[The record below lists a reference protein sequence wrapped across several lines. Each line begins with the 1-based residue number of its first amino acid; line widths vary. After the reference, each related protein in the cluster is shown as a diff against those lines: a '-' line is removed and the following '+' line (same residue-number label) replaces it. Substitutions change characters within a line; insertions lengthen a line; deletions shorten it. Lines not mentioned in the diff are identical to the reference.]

1 MTDNGWMAQTLAL
14 AALGEG
20 TASPNPLV
28 GCVVVKGDAVVG
40 RGFHR
45 GAGEPHAEALALAE
59 AGADAAGATLYVNL
73 EPCAHQGRT
82 APCTDAIV
90 RARVARV
97 VAAIADP
104 NPVVNGRGFLA
115 LRNAG
120 IAVTTGV
127 LAAEARA
134 VNGPFLSTHERRRPF
149 VTLKAAQ
156 SLDGRIAGAGGST
169 TWITGIAARRYA
181 HRLRFRHD
189 AVLVGAGTI
198 RADDPRLTVRLPGVT
213 ASRLR
218 VVLAP
223 TLGVSP
229 RANVFLREP
238 ASAPRT
244 RVYVANDC
252 DENRFAAFG
261 DAADI
266 VRAATDEFG
275 LELPVIL
282 ADLAKVGVESI
293 LVEGGGATSG
303 AFLCQG
309 LVDEVVL
316 FIADSLFGAKDATPV
331 VALPAAAKP
340 GNGWRIADAT
350 VVPLGRDH
358 VLVGRP
364 EAL

>member
-120 IAVTTGV
+120 IAVTTGA

-134 VNGPFLSTHERRRPF
+134 VNGPFLCDRGQFGHSY
-149 VTLKAAQ
+149 V
-156 SLDGRIAGAGGST
+156 AGGST